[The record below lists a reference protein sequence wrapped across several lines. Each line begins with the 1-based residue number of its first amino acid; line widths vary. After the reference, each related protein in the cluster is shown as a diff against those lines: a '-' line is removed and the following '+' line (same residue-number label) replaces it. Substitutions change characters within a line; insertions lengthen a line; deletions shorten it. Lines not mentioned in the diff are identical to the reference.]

1 MEEEKQELENTS
13 PLIIIEYTKTLFQVI
28 MNIKEVDGGTE
39 NEVGIVQEYES
50 IIQKLEAEIRNHV
63 RVEQQ
68 LKLYIETLQF
78 KNDEMQAKLQQYAEK
93 NKELEE
99 SITNLKEG
107 GKILN
112 IKQKNNDVISN
123 VIIGCKPQLKPLIRK
138 QGSLKKKVNLYE

>member
-1 MEEEKQELENTS
+1 MEEEKEELENTS

-28 MNIKEVDGGTE
+28 MNIKEVDRSTE

-78 KNDEMQAKLQQYAEK
+78 RNDEMQTKLQQCVEK

-107 GKILN
+107 SKILS
-112 IKQKNNDVISN
+112 IKQKNNDVISSI
-123 VIIGCKPQLKPLIRK
+123 IIGSKPQLKSLIKK